1 MTRPTIAACL
11 LLATSLLVSG
21 QALAA
26 TDDEDDEKQDAESDG
41 PWSLSLA
48 TQADRFGTRGLNAE
62 FGYDVWRKTTVRVT
76 GDSVDESSTPVG
88 AQRSQGLEL
97 GLRREFERFDVD
109 AAIGRW
115 QDTDVVTAREIKLGG
130 DFHPEPWSVG
140 LRTGYRR
147 ADFDPFT
154 GRATLNIA
162 GAPTPVTALARC
174 RLDNTAFGAD
184 GRYVGDVWGAYAT
197 AMHYSYRS
205 SDCTF
210 DVSGV
215 GRIRAAQAAAE
226 FRLLAATQLA
236 RLTNLATRR
245 IGRQEALLDSSLD
258 AGLSWRHH
266 DLTLSLDG
274 TREKA
279 FFIGANSTIVS
290 VTATADL
297 RFATAVDVTLGD
309 TRGGNPGTPTGA
321 FVGFA
326 LRTRF

>member
-1 MTRPTIAACL
+1 MTRRTTAACL
-11 LLATSLLVSG
+11 LSALSLLVSG
-21 QALAA
+21 HALAA
-26 TDDEDDEKQDAESDG
+26 ADDDDEKQDAGSEG

-62 FGYDVWRKTTVRVT
+62 LGYDVWHETTVRIA
-76 GDSVDESSTPVG
+76 GDSVEQSSTPVG

-97 GLRREFERFDVD
+97 GLRHDFERFDVD

-115 QDTDVVTAREIKLGG
+115 QDSDVVTARELKLGG
-130 DFHPEPWSVG
+130 DFHPDPWSVG

-154 GRATLNIA
+154 ARATLNIA
-162 GAPTPVTALARC
+162 GTPTPVTALARC
-174 RLDNTAFGAD
+174 RLDNTALGAD

-197 AMHYSYRS
+197 AMRYNYRN

-236 RLTNLATRR
+236 RLTNIATRR
-245 IGRQEALLDSSLD
+245 IGRQETLLDSSLD
-258 AGLSWRHH
+258 AGLNWKHH

-274 TREKA
+274 TREKD
-279 FFIGANSTIVS
+279 FFIGAKSTIVS

-297 RFATAVDVTLGD
+297 GFATAVDVTLGD
-309 TRGGNPGTPTGA
+309 TRGGSPGTPTGA